1 MFLLK
6 EKNRESL
13 ISGYKYQILFFIML
27 VNILLPGF
35 FPQEIR
41 AAFISPAFN
50 ILLLGACFLV
60 IQRLRRTALYIL
72 MLGILGV
79 VFNWYEGYAGLIGLV
94 IFSLFVGIVAFELFS
109 DLVTKKSIGVS
120 EIFGAFDGYMLIGYV
135 GALLSL
141 AIHFIEPMAYSN
153 IADGREGSQDLLY
166 FSYITML
173 TVGYGD
179 IAPLM
184 SASKGLSI
192 VLGLVG
198 QFYLVVVV
206 ATFVGKFL
214 RDSTP
219 N

>member
-1 MFLLK
+1 MSIFK
-6 EKNRESL
+6 EVVKESPVAR
-13 ISGYKYQILFFIML
+13 YKYQVLFFIML

-41 AAFISPAFN
+41 TAFISPALN
-50 ILLLGACFLV
+50 ILMLGACFLV

-72 MLGILGV
+72 ILGILGV
-79 VFNWYEGYAGLIGLV
+79 VFNWYEGYAGLVGLV
-94 IFSLFVGIVAFELFS
+94 VFSVFVGIVAFELFS
-109 DLVTKKSIGVS
+109 DLVAQKNIGVS
-120 EIFGAFDGYMLIGYV
+120 EIFGAFDGYMLIGYI

-141 AIHFIEPMAYSN
+141 AIHIVDPLAYSN
-153 IADGREGSQDLLY
+153 IDPGRGSGQDLLY

-173 TVGYGD
+173 TIGYGD
-179 IAPLM
+179 ISPLI

-198 QFYLVVVV
+198 QFYLVVVL

-214 RDSTP
+214 RDSNP